1 MSLIESMG
9 TRYFSEW
16 FTSAL
21 FLYEDRPCMVNELRS
36 DGVAC
41 TRIDAQRG
49 ARDQYVVV
57 PSAFFTGFKVFEYPP
72 LGYRRVGNVVY
83 HIHRTQSAYRGLR
96 ANLLTFEMSPLSY
109 MLQAS
114 ERTASALAGI
124 TTNQRLCQVMKPEYD
139 TRASLDALVA
149 GTQVAVVPN
158 EDVCIE
164 PSINGEDYVVLYRGK
179 VVGSMNQRKQF
190 TIPNA
195 VVATA
200 VNNAFRE

>member
-57 PSAFFTGFKVFEYPP
+57 PSAFFTGFKVFE
-72 LGYRRVGNVVY
+72 
-83 HIHRTQSAYRGLR
+83 
-96 ANLLTFEMSPLSY
+96 
-109 MLQAS
+109 
-114 ERTASALAGI
+114 
-124 TTNQRLCQVMKPEYD
+124 
-139 TRASLDALVA
+139 
-149 GTQVAVVPN
+149 
-158 EDVCIE
+158 
-164 PSINGEDYVVLYRGK
+164 
-179 VVGSMNQRKQF
+179 
-190 TIPNA
+190 
-195 VVATA
+195 
-200 VNNAFRE
+200 